1 MLRTRCTLTGSHA
14 LPQARG
20 VLHHHEYG
28 PSVPATVHGAP
39 RSAKACSTGAWPCV
53 GRRVLVKYKQGRRM
67 TDTRAPRSRKARRHS
82 TACAAWPRSSRRTLM
97 RWCAACSPA
106 LRPRLEKLRA

>member
-1 MLRTRCTLTGSHA
+1 VLTDRSHA

-39 RSAKACSTGAWPCV
+39 RSAKACFTGTWPCIGRLVSQSMRTGAAHDRQARAHAV
-53 GRRVLVKYKQGRRM
+53 GKQGDARPP
-67 TDTRAPRSRKARRHS
+67 APHGY
-82 TACAAWPRSSRRTLM
+82 L
-97 RWCAACSPA
+97 
-106 LRPRLEKLRA
+106 